1 MSTESTS
8 PLLGQPATG
17 TDERIGRIVEVMLDL
32 LGVSKQAL
40 AEQVGMKPQT
50 LGQKISGNR
59 PWSAN
64 ELERVA
70 AALGFPV
77 MALHTDP
84 AGLAAALR
92 EPLSATNYRSA

>member
-1 MSTESTS
+1 MSTESTP
-8 PLLGQPATG
+8 PLLGQPASG

-32 LGVSKQAL
+32 LGVSKQDL
-40 AEQVGMKPQT
+40 AARIGMKPQT
-50 LGQKISGNR
+50 LGQKISGKR

-77 MALHTDP
+77 MALHMDP
-84 AGLAAALR
+84 AGLADVLR
-92 EPLSATNYRSA
+92 EPRSSTNYRSA

>member
-8 PLLGQPATG
+8 PLLGQPAAG

-32 LGVSKQAL
+32 LSVSKQAL
-40 AEQVGMKPQT
+40 ADRIGMRPGT

-59 PWSAN
+59 PWTAQ

-77 MALHTDP
+77 MALHMDP
-84 AGLAAALR
+84 AGLAETLR
-92 EPLSATNYRSA
+92 EPRISTNYRSA